1 MEYLSHLN
9 ETQREAV
16 KNYNGPSLV
25 IAGAGSGKTRVLTYR
40 IAVLLEKQVKAYRIL
55 ALTFTN
61 KAANEMKHRI
71 GELVD
76 PQSASNIWMGTFHSI
91 FARILRMESDAI
103 GFNSDFT
110 IYDTQDSKNLIK
122 RIIKDLKLDEKEYK
136 PNEVLGRIS
145 MAKNNLVT
153 SDVYQHKGTIREA
166 DDSIKKPRLYEIYK
180 QYSSRC
186 KKNNVMDFD
195 DLLLYTNILFRDHP
209 DILEKYQKRF
219 EYILVDEYQ
228 DTNYAQYLIVKKLSQ
243 EHNNICVVGDDAQ
256 SIYSFRGAKIENI
269 LKFQS
274 DYENCK
280 VFKLEQN
287 YRSTPTIV
295 KAANSVIKKNIHQ
308 LEKTAYSVNK
318 DGEKIQ
324 IRKTLTDRE
333 EAVNVAQ
340 EIEYLH
346 NNLDEPYSSIGILYR
361 TNSQSRILEETFRQ
375 YNIPNKI
382 YGGLSFYQR
391 KEVKDILAYLK
402 LVVNPKDE
410 ESFNRVINYPK
421 RGIGQTTLGKL
432 NEYAKGFETNVWN
445 ILTDINEER
454 FAFNQGTKNKL
465 SKFHTLIQKFGEQI
479 GTVSAYDIASTI
491 VMESGIIEDLRSDK
505 SPEGVSRA
513 ENAQEL
519 LNSIKEFTKIRTKED
534 RPFLLSNF
542 MEEVSLLTDIEKKDT
557 EDKDFVSLMTV
568 HSAKGL
574 EYKNVF
580 IVGVEE
586 NLFPS
591 LKTLQNNQSLEEE
604 RRLFYVAVTR
614 AEKRLYISYSKSRM
628 KWGNIEQC
636 RPSRFIDEIDK
647 QYINLPDD
655 YDFKMKTTGGI
666 NQNRRE
672 GIKAANSKS
681 TYIKKDTNR
690 GLNMTPLSN
699 DSKSNDIKTDI
710 KQIGDLKIGNKVSHQ
725 RFGIGEIISF
735 SGEGINSKAEVKFN
749 KFGIKVLLLKFAKL
763 KIIG

>member
-1 MEYLSHLN
+1 
-9 ETQREAV
+9 
-16 KNYNGPSLV
+16 
-25 IAGAGSGKTRVLTYR
+25 
-40 IAVLLEKQVKAYRIL
+40 
-55 ALTFTN
+55 
-61 KAANEMKHRI
+61 
-71 GELVD
+71 
-76 PQSASNIWMGTFHSI
+76 
-91 FARILRMESDAI
+91 
-103 GFNSDFT
+103 
-110 IYDTQDSKNLIK
+110 
-122 RIIKDLKLDEKEYK
+122 
-136 PNEVLGRIS
+136 
-145 MAKNNLVT
+145 
-153 SDVYQHKGTIREA
+153 
-166 DDSIKKPRLYEIYK
+166 
-180 QYSSRC
+180 
-186 KKNNVMDFD
+186 
-195 DLLLYTNILFRDHP
+195 
-209 DILEKYQKRF
+209 
-219 EYILVDEYQ
+219 
-228 DTNYAQYLIVKKLSQ
+228 
-243 EHNNICVVGDDAQ
+243 
-256 SIYSFRGAKIENI
+256 
-269 LKFQS
+269 
-274 DYENCK
+274 
-280 VFKLEQN
+280 
-287 YRSTPTIV
+287 
-295 KAANSVIKKNIHQ
+295 
-308 LEKTAYSVNK
+308 
-318 DGEKIQ
+318 
-324 IRKTLTDRE
+324 
-333 EAVNVAQ
+333 
-340 EIEYLH
+340 
-346 NNLDEPYSSIGILYR
+346 
-361 TNSQSRILEETFRQ
+361 
-375 YNIPNKI
+375 
-382 YGGLSFYQR
+382 
-391 KEVKDILAYLK
+391 
-402 LVVNPKDE
+402 
-410 ESFNRVINYPK
+410 
-421 RGIGQTTLGKL
+421 
-432 NEYAKGFETNVWN
+432 
-445 ILTDINEER
+445 
-454 FAFNQGTKNKL
+454 
-465 SKFHTLIQKFGEQI
+465 
-479 GTVSAYDIASTI
+479 
-491 VMESGIIEDLRSDK
+491 MESGIIEDLRNDK

-557 EDKDFVSLMTV
+557 GDKDFVSLMTV

-647 QYINLPDD
+647 EYINLPDD

-690 GLNMTPLSN
+690 GLNMTSLSK
-699 DSKSNDIKTDI
+699 DSKSNDRKTDI